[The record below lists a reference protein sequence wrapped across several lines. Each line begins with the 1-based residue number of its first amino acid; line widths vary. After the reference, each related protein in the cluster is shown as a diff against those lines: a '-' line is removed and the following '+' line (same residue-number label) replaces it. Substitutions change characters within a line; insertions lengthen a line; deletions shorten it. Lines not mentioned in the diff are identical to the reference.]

1 MPCSYDIMN
10 WGWVCPVEPGR
21 EMGAG
26 REEGGGGGGNGASI
40 TSAQLMDREFL
51 PWSGQEND
59 SSTGKDKRKTE
70 KGINFVSDLNFHR
83 F

>member
-10 WGWVCPVEPGR
+10 WGWVCPVESWR
-21 EMGAG
+21 EVGAG
-26 REEGGGGGGNGASI
+26 REEVGGGGYGASI

-59 SSTGKDKRKTE
+59 SSTGKDKERK
-70 KGINFVSDLNFHR
+70 R
-83 F
+83 Y